1 MSVEGPKLGGVDN
14 DEFAAVRA
22 EQDPLVQARLATE
35 LIGTYQQRSVE
46 LARLRKVAIERAAR
60 ERGMTMSAVAVEI
73 GLTKGRITQIR
84 QSAPAP
90 GGSSS

>member
-1 MSVEGPKLGGVDN
+1 MDN